1 MKQTKNKLEARNPK
15 FETISMLKIRNF
27 QKRVSDFDIR
37 ISDFFLEGGRFYGN

>member
-1 MKQTKNKLEARNPK
+1 MKQTKNKFEARNPK

-27 QKRVSDFDIR
+27 KNVSDFDIR